1 MNKITTYLRQ
11 EYGTFSV
18 EVGRYDVPSS
28 LEFSSNL
35 VLKGMTLS
43 PSHSSDSKVHWL
55 WKKDSEALPVSV
67 RFQLLFL
74 KE

>member
-18 EVGRYDVPSS
+18 EVGRYDVPLS
-28 LEFSSNL
+28 LEFSPNL
-35 VLKGMTLS
+35 VLKGMALS
-43 PSHSSDSKVHWL
+43 PPHSSDSKVHWL
-55 WKKDSEALPVSV
+55 WKKDSEALPVSF
-67 RFQLLFL
+67 RFQLLYV

>member
-18 EVGRYDVPSS
+18 EVGRYDVSSS
-28 LEFSSNL
+28 LEWSPYL
-35 VLKGMTLS
+35 VLKGVTFS
-43 PSHSSDSKVHWL
+43 PPHSSDSKVHWL
-55 WKKDSEALPVSV
+55 WKKDSEALSVSV
-67 RFQLLFL
+67 RFQLLYV